1 MKGQVNT
8 EMQSAAPKTAQTSSV
23 DFLRA
28 EARNMVAIKWAIILI
43 AGSAIAL
50 CPRPEGITPQ
60 SWRLLAIFVATII
73 GSILRPL
80 PFGAM
85 VMIGVITLVAT
96 RALTINQALSGYAD
110 STVWLVLS
118 AFILSRGMVKT
129 GLGRRI
135 AFLFIRAIGQHALG
149 LSYALVATGTLLAS
163 VIPSTTARC
172 GGIILP
178 IAVSIS
184 EAFDSKPGATARRL
198 GAYLM
203 AMLYQSEVVICSIFL
218 TSAASSPLIA
228 QFAKQVTGIEL
239 SYSIWALTSSVP
251 ALLSLVIAPLLVFR
265 LFPPEIKHT
274 PEAAKMAGEE
284 LVKLGRLSSSEK
296 IMLAVFFLAST
307 LWMTKGWHGL
317 DYAVVA
323 LIGVGV
329 LLLARVIDWSDVLG
343 ERSAW
348 DVFIWYGGMLMMGK
362 ALGESGITKKFAD
375 FAASF
380 TTGWHWWV
388 ALGILLLIYFYAH
401 YGFASITTHVTAM
414 YIPFLVVVLAA
425 GAPPFLSV
433 LALTSFSNLSA
444 SLTHYGT
451 VSGPVYFGAGY
462 VGQRE
467 WWRLGLIAS
476 IVNISIWTV
485 IGFVWWKVLGLW

>member
-1 MKGQVNT
+1 
-8 EMQSAAPKTAQTSSV
+8 MQSIADKTVETASADSIRAA
-23 DFLRA
+23 
-28 EARNMVAIKWAIILI
+28 ARNVTAAKWAIILI
-43 AGSAIAL
+43 AGFTIAFL
-50 CPRPEGITPQ
+50 PRPEGVTPQ
-60 SWRLLAIFVATII
+60 SWRLLAIFIATII

-85 VMIGVITLVAT
+85 VLLGVVTLIGA
-96 RALTINQALSGYAD
+96 RAITINQALSGYGD
-110 STVWLVLS
+110 PILWLVLG
-118 AFILSRGMVKT
+118 AFFLSRGMIKT

-135 AFLFIRAIGQHALG
+135 AFIFIRAIGHRALG
-149 LSYALVATGTLLAS
+149 LSYALVATGTLLSS

-178 IAVSIS
+178 IASSIS
-184 EAFDSKPGATARRL
+184 EAFDSRPGASARRL

-203 AMLYQSEVVICSIFL
+203 ATLYQSEVVICAIFL
-218 TSAASSPLIA
+218 TGAASSPLIA

-239 SYSIWALTSSVP
+239 SYSLWALTSSVP
-251 ALLSLVIAPLLVFR
+251 ALVSLIIAPLLVFR
-265 LFPPEIKHT
+265 LFPPEIKYT
-274 PEAAKMAGEE
+274 PEAVKMAGEE
-284 LVKLGRLSSSEK
+284 LAKLGRLSPDEK
-296 IMLAVFFLAST
+296 IMLAVFVFAAA

-329 LLLARVIDWSDVLG
+329 LLLAGVIDWGDVLG

-348 DVFIWYGGMLMMGK
+348 DVFIWYGGMMMMGK
-362 ALGESGITKKFAD
+362 ALGESGITKKFAE
-375 FAASF
+375 ASASF
-380 TTGWHWWV
+380 TAGWQWWV

-425 GAPPFLSV
+425 GTPPFLAV
-433 LALTSFSNLSA
+433 LALASFSNLSA

-451 VSGPVYFGAGY
+451 VSGPIYFGAGY
-462 VGQRE
+462 VSQRD

-476 IVNISIWTV
+476 WVNISIWTV
-485 IGFVWWKVLGLW
+485 IGFVWWKLLGLW

>member
-1 MKGQVNT
+1 MDTIPRTTAEIAAGEN
-8 EMQSAAPKTAQTSSV
+8 AAPISPRKTALVKWTIV
-23 DFLRA
+23 LLAGFA
-28 EARNMVAIKWAIILI
+28 VAFW
-43 AGSAIAL
+43 
-50 CPRPEGITPQ
+50 PRPEGITPQ
-60 SWRLLAIFVATII
+60 SWRLLAIFIATII

-85 VMIGVITLVAT
+85 VMIGVITLIAT
-96 RALTINQALSGYAD
+96 RALPINQALSGYAD
-110 STVWLVLS
+110 STIWLVLA
-118 AFILSRGMVKT
+118 AFFISRGMIKT

-135 AFLFIRAIGQHALG
+135 AFLFIRAIGRHALG
-149 LSYALVATGTLLAS
+149 LSYALVATGALLAM

-178 IAVSIS
+178 ISSSIS
-184 EAFDSKPGATARRL
+184 RAFDSRPGATARRL

-203 AMLYQSEVVICSIFL
+203 AMLYQSEVVICAMFL

-239 SYSIWALTSSVP
+239 SYSLWAMTSIVP
-251 ALLSLVIAPLLVFR
+251 ALFSLVIAPLLVFR

-284 LVKLGRLSSSEK
+284 LAKLGSLSSGEK
-296 IMLAVFFLAST
+296 IMLVVFALVAF
-307 LWMTKGWHGL
+307 LWMTRDWHGL

-329 LLLARVIDWSDVLG
+329 LLLAAVIDWDDVIG
-343 ERSAW
+343 ERNAW

-362 ALGESGITKKFAD
+362 ALGESGITKKFAES
-375 FAASF
+375 AAGF
-380 TTGWHWWV
+380 TAGWRWWA
-388 ALGILLLIYFYAH
+388 ALALLLLVYFYAH

-414 YIPFLVVVLAA
+414 YIPFLTVILAA
-425 GAPPFLSV
+425 GAPPFLAV

-462 VGQRE
+462 VSQRD

-476 IVNISIWTV
+476 VVNISIWTV
-485 IGFVWWKVLGLW
+485 IGFLWWKVLGLW

>member
-1 MKGQVNT
+1 
-8 EMQSAAPKTAQTSSV
+8 MQSIADKTVEASPADSVRAA
-23 DFLRA
+23 
-28 EARNMVAIKWAIILI
+28 ARNVAVAKWAVILS
-43 AGSAIAL
+43 AGFAIAL
-50 CPRPEGITPQ
+50 SPRPEGVTPQ

-85 VMIGVITLVAT
+85 VLLGVVTLISARAITL
-96 RALTINQALSGYAD
+96 NQALSGYSD
-110 STVWLVLS
+110 STVWLVLA
-118 AFILSRGMVKT
+118 AFFLSRGMIKT

-135 AFLFIRAIGQHALG
+135 AFIFIRAIGRHALG

-178 IAVSIS
+178 IASSIS
-184 EAFDSKPGATARRL
+184 EAFDSRPGASARRL

-203 AMLYQSEVVICSIFL
+203 AMLYQSEVVICALFL
-218 TSAASSPLIA
+218 TSAASNPMIA

-239 SYSIWALTSSVP
+239 SYSLWALTSSVP
-251 ALLSLVIAPLLVFR
+251 ALLSLTLTPLLIFR

-284 LVKLGRLSSSEK
+284 LARLGRLSPDEK
-296 IMLAVFFLAST
+296 IMLAVFALAAA
-307 LWMTKGWHGL
+307 LWMTRDWHGL

-329 LLLARVIDWSDVLG
+329 LLLAGVIGWDDVIG

-348 DVFIWYGGMLMMGK
+348 DVFVWYGGLLMMGK
-362 ALGESGITKKFAD
+362 ALGESGITKKFAE
-375 FAASF
+375 ASASF
-380 TTGWHWWV
+380 TAGWRWWA
-388 ALGILLLIYFYAH
+388 ALGILLLVYFYAH

-425 GAPPFLSV
+425 GTPTFLAV

-451 VSGPVYFGAGY
+451 VSGPIYFGAGY
-462 VGQRE
+462 VSQRA

-476 IVNISIWTV
+476 LMNISIWTA
-485 IGFVWWKVLGLW
+485 IGFVWWRLLGLW

>member
-1 MKGQVNT
+1 
-8 EMQSAAPKTAQTSSV
+8 MQATAEKTSETPSTDLLTTRRSI
-23 DFLRA
+23 L
-28 EARNMVAIKWAIILI
+28 IKWAIVIICGL
-43 AGSAIAL
+43 AVAL
-50 CPRPEGITPQ
+50 APRPEGVTPQ
-60 SWRLLAIFVATII
+60 SWRLLAIFIATII

-85 VMIGVITLVAT
+85 VMLGVITLIAA
-96 RALTINQALSGYAD
+96 RALPINQALSGYAD
-110 STVWLVLS
+110 PTLWLVLG
-118 AFILSRGMVKT
+118 AFFLSRGMIKT

-135 AFLFIRAIGQHALG
+135 AFIFIQAIGQHALG

-178 IAVSIS
+178 IALSIS
-184 EAFDSKPGATARRL
+184 EAFDSRPGATARRL

-203 AMLYQSEVVICSIFL
+203 AMLYQSEVVICAIFL

-239 SYSIWALTSSVP
+239 SYSLWALTSSVP
-251 ALLSLVIAPLLVFR
+251 ALVSLIAAPLLVFR

-274 PEAAKMAGEE
+274 PEAAKLAGEE
-284 LVKLGRLSSSEK
+284 LARLGRLSSGEQ
-296 IMLAVFFLAST
+296 IMLVVFVLAAA

-317 DYAVVA
+317 DYALVA

-329 LLLARVIDWSDVLG
+329 LLLAGVIDWGDVLG

-348 DVFIWYGGMLMMGK
+348 DVFIWYGGMMMMGK
-362 ALGESGITKKFAD
+362 ALGESGVTKKFAQASAG
-375 FAASF
+375 FTAGWRWWAAM
-380 TTGWHWWV
+380 
-388 ALGILLLIYFYAH
+388 AILLLVYFYVH

-414 YIPFLVVVLAA
+414 YIPFLTVILAA
-425 GAPPFLSV
+425 GAPPFLAV
-433 LALTSFSNLSA
+433 LALTAFSNLSA

-462 VGQRE
+462 VSQRD
-467 WWRLGLIAS
+467 WWRLGFVAS
-476 IVNISIWTV
+476 VANISIWTV